1 MQEIIYLL
9 EKILVFISAPFI
21 DLVNISIT
29 ASWVVLAV
37 VVIRFCLKKAP
48 KWLSCALWGVVAL
61 RLVFPF
67 SLESELSLIPSTQTI
82 NPSVIYNDSFEAD
95 MSFSAVDNTA
105 DSTVN
110 STVDNAVNGTVEN
123 TVGNTVNNTAG
134 STVNSLNEGADA
146 SADAGVE
153 VAGIIAFVWLI
164 GMFVMASYAFISFLR
179 LKLKLRTAVKKEGN
193 IYQSEYIGSMF
204 VLGLFRPRI
213 YLPYKTDEADIPLVI
228 EHEKAHIKRFDH
240 IIKPLGYLL
249 LSVHWFN
256 PLMWVA
262 YILFCRDIEAAC
274 DEKVIKNLG
283 EDVRKSYS
291 TALLNASISR
301 KSVAACPLA
310 FGEVGVKERI
320 KRVMNYKKPAFWV
333 IVAGVA
339 VCIIAAVCLLTNPKG
354 SEKIDY
360 TPKITDAFDQTISL
374 SVIKN
379 NKGKY
384 LDGMMSFEA
393 HKVLATKTSTDD
405 NSDKTITVYIIALYE
420 EYSVENGELVE
431 KGGSMTPLALT
442 YLIEK
447 DISTSE
453 ESYVLK
459 EYWEPGMGSEYV
471 KDLEAKFPKDVN
483 YDTQKYVED
492 LQADCKRQAIDY
504 FGLDESNITEE
515 NTQEYTTVM
524 LESDSDYELMVTLT
538 KDEMV
543 SRIDNDK
550 FYENNGYHVYLYFVV
565 SNTAQITIGSKNLQI
580 GEALNS
586 GIMSVDKLLQKA
598 ERDVKY
604 GKARMEMLKDGGTK
618 IYAYNEY
625 TIIKRNTTDGNKDLI
640 ISSEV
645 ITVGN
650 DGGLF
655 SYAECVS
662 NIAYVQEKLDS
673 ETETNDD
680 INGVTADISPEAEPQ
695 LTGKVTSA
703 TDKVIYMEL
712 TSDQSGIQKGT
723 PVTVRL
729 GSMLSYA
736 PKIDTSKLKKGD
748 IVTIIYDGRVME
760 TYPLQIDAYAVYKKD
775 DTVFDTENIARI
787 TFYAYGG
794 HGKGSDVPAEN
805 MAEITKWLS
814 TFTVDKNKKLEGIAP
829 PGTNTHNVEIE
840 YLDGT
845 IVKQGLDMISVDGVR
860 YYLNH
865 TDAPDCFRE
874 IISKTSFE

>member
-1 MQEIIYLL
+1 MQELIYLF
-9 EKILVFISAPFI
+9 EKFLVFISAPFI

-82 NPSVIYNDSFEAD
+82 NPSAIYNDSFEVD
-95 MSFSAVDNTA
+95 TGFSA
-105 DSTVN
+105 
-110 STVDNAVNGTVEN
+110 VDNAVNGTVEN
-123 TVGNTVNNTAG
+123 TVVNTVNNTVD
-134 STVNSLNEGADA
+134 STVNSLKENADVSVTEGVGIA
-146 SADAGVE
+146 E
-153 VAGIIAFVWLI
+153 IIAFVWLI
-164 GMFVMASYAFISFLR
+164 GMFVMAGYAFISFLR

-193 IYQSEYIGSMF
+193 IYQSESVGSPF
-204 VLGLFRPRI
+204 VLGLLRPRI
-213 YLPYKTDEADIPLVI
+213 YMPYKTDEADIPLVVA
-228 EHEKAHIKRFDH
+228 HEKAHIKRFDH

-262 YILFCRDIEAAC
+262 YILLCRDIEAAC
-274 DEKVIKNLG
+274 DEKVIKELG

-301 KSVAACPLA
+301 RSVAACPLA

-320 KRVMNYKKPAFWV
+320 KGVMNYKKPAFWV
-333 IVAGVA
+333 IIAGVA

-354 SEKIDY
+354 SEKTDY
-360 TPKITDAFDQTISL
+360 TPKISDAFDQTISL

-379 NKGKY
+379 NKGRY
-384 LDGMMSFEA
+384 LEGMMSFEA

-405 NSDKTITVYIIALYE
+405 KSDKTITVYIIALYE

-431 KGGSMTPLALT
+431 KGGSVTPLALT

-459 EYWEPGMGSEYV
+459 EYWEPGMGSEYI
-471 KDLEAKFPKDVN
+471 KDLEAKFPKGVN

-492 LQADCKRQAIDY
+492 LQADCRRQAAEY
-504 FGLDESNITEE
+504 FGLDESDITEE

-524 LESDSDYELMVTLT
+524 VEATSKPVTD
-538 KDEMV
+538 DE
-543 SRIDNDK
+543 
-550 FYENNGYHVYLYFVV
+550 
-565 SNTAQITIGSKNLQI
+565 
-580 GEALNS
+580 
-586 GIMSVDKLLQKA
+586 
-598 ERDVKY
+598 
-604 GKARMEMLKDGGTK
+604 
-618 IYAYNEY
+618 
-625 TIIKRNTTDGNKDLI
+625 
-640 ISSEV
+640 
-645 ITVGN
+645 
-650 DGGLF
+650 
-655 SYAECVS
+655 
-662 NIAYVQEKLDS
+662 
-673 ETETNDD
+673 
-680 INGVTADISPEAEPQ
+680 INGVTADISPEAQPQ

-703 TDKVIYMEL
+703 TDKVINMEL
-712 TSDQSGIQKGT
+712 TSDQGGIKKGT

-748 IVTIIYDGRVME
+748 IVTVIYEGRVME

-775 DTVFDTENIARI
+775 NTVFDTENIARI
-787 TFYAYGG
+787 TFYAYYG

-805 MAEITKWLS
+805 MAEITNWLS
-814 TFTVDKNKKLEGIAP
+814 TFTVDKNKKLEDIVP
-829 PGTNTHNVEIE
+829 PGTNTHYVEIE

-845 IVKQGLDMISVDGVR
+845 VVKQGLDTISVDGVT

-865 TDAPDCFRE
+865 ADAPDCFSE
-874 IISKTSFE
+874 IISKTSIE